1 MKRKNCVV
9 GQRVKVK
16 KKSFGDR
23 GYFYETRRGETGVIE
38 RIDSDGDVHVTFD
51 KPELNDDWGKPYELK
66 KVKGD
71 AS

>member
-1 MKRKNCVV
+1 MKLKNCVV

-16 KKSFGDR
+16 KRSFGDDS
-23 GYFYETRRGETGVIE
+23 YFYASRRGETGVIK
-38 RIDSDGDVHVTFD
+38 RIDADGAVQVAFD
-51 KPELNDDWGKPYELK
+51 KPFTADDWGKPYELK

>member
-1 MKRKNCVV
+1 MKLKNCVV

-16 KKSFGDR
+16 KRSFGDDS
-23 GYFYETRRGETGVIE
+23 YFYASRRGETGVIKC
-38 RIDSDGDVHVTFD
+38 IDSDGDVHVEFD
-51 KPELNDDWGKPYELK
+51 SPELADDWGKPYELK

>member
-1 MKRKNCVV
+1 MQRKNCVV

-23 GYFYETRRGETGVIE
+23 SYFFETRRGETGVIKH
-38 RIDSDGDVHVTFD
+38 IDSDGYVHVAFD
-51 KPELNDDWGKPYELK
+51 KPDLADDWGKPYELK